1 VDDILVL
8 WVVCCLAIC
17 MHGEDI
23 KKNEMNEDKGTL

>member
-17 MHGEDI
+17 THGEDI
-23 KKNEMNEDKGTL
+23 QKIEMNEDKGTL